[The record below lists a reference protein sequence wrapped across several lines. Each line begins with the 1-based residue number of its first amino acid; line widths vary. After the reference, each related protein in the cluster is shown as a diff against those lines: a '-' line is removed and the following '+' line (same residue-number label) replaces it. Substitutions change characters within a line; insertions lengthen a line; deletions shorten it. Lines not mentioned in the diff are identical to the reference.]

1 MVAQIERGVKTN
13 LHLPHRAYNG
23 SMDEPLETPVD
34 LPDPELSYLREVSI
48 ESHELFKE
56 LKRAGF
62 SVKEALFVVGQMVV
76 DALDSRYD
84 DDYETEFTVSYEDDD
99 EDDEDSSD

>member
-1 MVAQIERGVKTN
+1 
-13 LHLPHRAYNG
+13 
-23 SMDEPLETPVD
+23 MDEPLETPVD

-56 LKRAGF
+56 LKKAGF

-84 DDYETEFTVSYEDDD
+84 EDWETEFTQSYDD
-99 EDDEDSSD
+99 EDDADDDGDSGI

>member
-1 MVAQIERGVKTN
+1 ME
-13 LHLPHRAYNG
+13 
-23 SMDEPLETPVD
+23 EPLETPVE

-48 ESHELFKE
+48 EGHELFKE

-84 DDYETEFTVSYEDDD
+84 EDWVEFTQSDDYEDD
-99 EDDEDSSD
+99 EDDDGDSSI